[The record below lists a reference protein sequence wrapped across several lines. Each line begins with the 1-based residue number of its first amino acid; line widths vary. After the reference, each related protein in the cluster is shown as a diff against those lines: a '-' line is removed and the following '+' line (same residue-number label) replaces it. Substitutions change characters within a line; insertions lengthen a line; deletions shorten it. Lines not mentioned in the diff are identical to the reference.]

1 MADRPRVRLSRE
13 ERVDQI
19 VRATVAVVASR
30 GYSRATATAIA
41 TEAGV
46 AKGLVWHYFEDATDL
61 MRTTAIRTAERLR
74 DQVAADL
81 PLERPV
87 PDVVRAALSAAASL
101 ARSHADDLRAVS
113 EIVGGLRDDDGRSL
127 LGADAYE
134 PTYTLQE
141 KLFRRGQAEGTVRD
155 VDVRVLARTYQAGID
170 AMIQHLLDHPDADP
184 QAYAA
189 TLADLLLTG
198 IQRPLPR

>member
-41 TEAGV
+41 AEAGV

-101 ARSHADDLRAVS
+101 ARSRADDLRAVS
-113 EIVGGLRDDDGRSL
+113 EIVGGLRDDDGGSL

-134 PTYTLQE
+134 PTYALQE

-155 VDVRVLARTYQAGID
+155 LDVRVLARTYQAGID
-170 AMIQHLLDHPDADP
+170 AMIQHLLDDPDADP

-198 IQRPLPR
+198 IEHPLPR